1 MEYIYNLSKDTRDL
15 LELILRFLINFSI
28 LLLMVK
34 FNYNNN
40 NKSAAS
46 KFIPTFYLLNI
57 TVFFLCYL
65 FSSVKLSVGF
75 AFGLFAVFS
84 ILRYRT
90 VQLAIKEMTFLFV
103 ILGLA
108 LINSLSSKKIGF
120 GEIAFA
126 NIAIFTCSFYI
137 MKRHAFKEIMETKY
151 EYYIDS
157 DLKRINLDL
166 IREDIS
172 KTTGLNIIKIKIEK
186 IYSKNNKIALKV
198 YYRND

>member
-1 MEYIYNLSKDTRDL
+1 MEYINHFSKDTRDL

-28 LLLMVK
+28 LVLMVK

-40 NKSAAS
+40 SESAAS
-46 KFIPTFYLLNI
+46 KFKPTFYLLNI

-65 FSSVKLSVGF
+65 FSNVKLSIGF

-103 ILGLA
+103 ILALA
-108 LINSLSSKKIGF
+108 LVNSLSSKKVGF

-126 NIAIFTCSFYI
+126 NIAIFTCSFFI
-137 MKRHAFKEIMETKY
+137 MKRHATKEIMETKY
-151 EYYIDS
+151 DYYIDS
-157 DLKRINLDL
+157 DLKRINLEL
-166 IREDIS
+166 IKEEIS
-172 KTTGLNIIKIKIEK
+172 KTTGLNIIKIEIEK
-186 IYSKNNKIALKV
+186 IDSQSNKIALKI
-198 YYRND
+198 YY